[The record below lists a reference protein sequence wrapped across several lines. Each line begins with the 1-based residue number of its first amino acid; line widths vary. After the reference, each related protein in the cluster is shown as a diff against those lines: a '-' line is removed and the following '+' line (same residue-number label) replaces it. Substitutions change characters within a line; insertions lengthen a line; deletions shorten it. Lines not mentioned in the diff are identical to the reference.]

1 MNTGTM
7 AAKEAGNMV
16 DLDSNPTKLLE
27 IVAIGKQLLI
37 TRGALTTFSI
47 LNDVSKYFAIIPA
60 MFAATYPELD
70 KLNIMRLHSPQSA
83 VLAAVIF
90 NALIII
96 ALVPL
101 ALRGVRYR
109 PQSAAAML
117 SRNLWIYGL
126 GGFIAPFPFIWLID
140 RLLGILRLA

>member
-1 MNTGTM
+1 
-7 AAKEAGNMV
+7 
-16 DLDSNPTKLLE
+16 
-27 IVAIGKQLLI
+27 
-37 TRGALTTFSI
+37 

-101 ALRGVRYR
+101 ALRGVRYK

-126 GGFIAPFPFIWLID
+126 GGFVAPFPCIWLID
-140 RLLGILRLA
+140 RLLGVLHLA